1 VHIPFQA
8 GCTARLFG
16 LFNGHRLLML
26 SIGSYRIRVYGLDMF
41 QGTPILDI
49 KPYIV

>member
-1 VHIPFQA
+1 
-8 GCTARLFG
+8 
-16 LFNGHRLLML
+16 ML
-26 SIGSYRIRVYGLDMF
+26 SNGSYRIRVYGLDMF